1 MFRFRSFFRRFS
13 RRSTRRSWLRSLKTG
28 PRMLCSFTFAAVL
41 LAGLGT
47 FSLWEMQQLRLQALS
62 MEEDTLPSIAIADAL
77 AINLGKLRNQAS
89 VVLLNAEDP
98 GAVAMSKISLEQL
111 VNETDQLFRDYE
123 PVITDATEG
132 DSVKALHEAYL
143 PFVSGLRQEVQLIEQ
158 QQIPAARMQ
167 LDTVVTLK
175 GDLMD
180 MQVQLLREL
189 NKQSAAQARERAEH
203 QFAQARI
210 IVWSA
215 IGGAIVVL
223 LLLAWRLTRSVVQP
237 LRQAVEIATGI
248 AAGDLRQHIQAQ
260 GRDEAAMLLV
270 ALERMQGNLREVLAR
285 TGDASEQ
292 LASASTQMSAVMEE
306 SCLSLERQTAEIQQA
321 AVAVNQL
328 NQAVQ
333 AVCDHATS
341 TSEESRRCVDQAQQG
356 QAQVQQTLTAITQL
370 VGNVD
375 EAAAQAEHLAEQ
387 SKGISK
393 MLDVIRNVAEQ
404 TNLLALNAAI
414 EAARAG
420 DAGRGFAVVADEVR
434 GLARRTGEST
444 QEIEGLIA
452 GVQQVSDRTVSA
464 LDQSRAQ
471 ASQTREQAQATWQVL
486 EGITQAIAAIEQR
499 NDAIAAATQQQ
510 TATTEEVDRN
520 LTLIRDA
527 ATQTAAGAQQTSA
540 SSQQLSALAA
550 DLHGTLQRFVV

>member
-1 MFRFRSFFRRFS
+1 MFRFLSRFRRPS
-13 RRSTRRSWLRSLKTG
+13 RRSWLRVLKTG

-41 LAGLGT
+41 LAGLGS
-47 FSLWEMQQLRLQALS
+47 FSLWEMQQLRRQALS
-62 MEEDTLPSIAIADAL
+62 MEQDWLPSIAIADSL

-98 GAVAMSKISLEQL
+98 GAVAMSRITLEQL
-111 VNETDQLFRDYE
+111 VNENNQLFRDYE

-132 DSVKALHEAYL
+132 DSIKALHEAYL
-143 PFVSGLRQEVQLIEQ
+143 PFVDGLREEVQLIEQ
-158 QQIPAARMQ
+158 QKIPAARMQ
-167 LDTVVTLK
+167 LDTVVGLK

-189 NKQSAAQARERAEH
+189 NKQGAAQAREVANI
-203 QFAQARI
+203 QFIQARA
-210 IVWSA
+210 IVWSV
-215 IGGAIVVL
+215 IGGAIVLL

-237 LRQAVEIATGI
+237 LRQALGISSGI
-248 AAGDLRQHIQAQ
+248 AAGDLRQTIEAK
-260 GRDEAAMLLV
+260 GRDEAAQLLLT
-270 ALERMQGNLREVLAR
+270 LERMQGNLREVLVH
-285 TGDASEQ
+285 TGNASEQ
-292 LASASTQMSAVMEE
+292 LASASTQMSAVMDE
-306 SCLSLERQTAEIQQA
+306 SCRSLEQQTADIQDA
-321 AVAVNQL
+321 ANAVTQL

-333 AVCDHATS
+333 AVCEHATS
-341 TSEESRRCVDQAQQG
+341 TSAESRLCVEQAQQG
-356 QAQVQQTLTAITQL
+356 QAQVQQTLVAITQL

-375 EAAAQAEHLAEQ
+375 EAAAQADHLAEQ

-444 QEIEGLIA
+444 REIEGLID
-452 GVQQVSDRTVSA
+452 GVQQVSEKTVIA
-464 LDQSRAQ
+464 LDHSRIQ
-471 ASQTREQAQATWQVL
+471 ASHTREQAEATWQVL
-486 EGITQAIAAIEQR
+486 EGITQAITAIGQR
-499 NDAIAAATQQQ
+499 NDAIAAATEEQ
-510 TATTEEVDRN
+510 TATTAAVDRN

-527 ATQTAAGAQQTSA
+527 ATQTSAGAQQTSA
-540 SSQQLSALAA
+540 SSQQLSSLAA
-550 DLHGTLQRFVV
+550 DLHGALQRFEV

>member
-1 MFRFRSFFRRFS
+1 
-13 RRSTRRSWLRSLKTG
+13 
-28 PRMLCSFTFAAVL
+28 MLCSFTFAAVL
-41 LAGLGT
+41 LAALGS
-47 FSLWEMQQLRLQALS
+47 FSLWEMQQLRRQALI
-62 MEEDTLPSIAIADAL
+62 MEEDCLPSIAIADAL
-77 AINLGKLRNQAS
+77 AVNLGKLRNQAS
-89 VVLLNAEDP
+89 VVLLNAEDL
-98 GAVAMSKISLEQL
+98 GAVAMSKITLEQL
-111 VNETDQLFRDYE
+111 VNETDQLFRDYDA
-123 PVITDATEG
+123 VITDTTEG
-132 DSVKALHEAYL
+132 DSVKALHEAYQ
-143 PFVSGLRQEVQLIEQ
+143 PFVAGLRQEVQLIEQ

-167 LDTVVTLK
+167 LDTVVGLK

-189 NKQSAAQARERAEH
+189 NKQSAAQAKERAES
-203 QFAQARI
+203 QFVKART

-215 IGGAIVVL
+215 IGSAIVLL

-237 LRQAVEIATGI
+237 LRQAVEISTGI
-248 AAGDLRQHIQAQ
+248 AAGDLRQHIEPQ
-260 GRDEAAMLLV
+260 GRDEAAMLLL

-292 LASASTQMSAVMEE
+292 LASASTQMCAVMEE
-306 SCLSLERQTAEIQQA
+306 SCVSLERQTAEIQQA

-333 AVCDHATS
+333 AVCEHAMS
-341 TSEESRRCVDQAQQG
+341 TSEESRRCVDQAHEG
-356 QAQVQQTLTAITQL
+356 KAQVQETLTAITEL

-375 EAAAQAEHLAEQ
+375 EAAAQAKHLAEQ

-393 MLDVIRNVAEQ
+393 MLDVIREVAEQ

-420 DAGRGFAVVADEVR
+420 EAGRGFAVVADEVR

-444 QEIEGLIA
+444 REIEGLIG
-452 GVQQVSDRTVSA
+452 GVQQVSQKTAVA
-464 LDQSRAQ
+464 LDQSRVQ
-471 ASQTREQAQATWQVL
+471 AGQTRTKAEATWQVL
-486 EGITQAIAAIEQR
+486 EGITQAVAAIERR
-499 NDAIAAATQQQ
+499 NDAISAATQQQ

-527 ATQTAAGAQQTSA
+527 ATQTSAGAQQTSV
-540 SSQQLSALAA
+540 SSHQLSTLAA

>member
-1 MFRFRSFFRRFS
+1 MFRLFAPLRRWS
-13 RRSTRRSWLRSLKTG
+13 RRSWLRSLRTG

-41 LAGLGT
+41 LAGLGS
-47 FSLWEMQQLRLQALS
+47 FSLWEMQQLRRQALI
-62 MEEDTLPSIAIADAL
+62 MEQDCLPSIAIADAL
-77 AINLGKLRNQAS
+77 AVNLGKLRNQAS

-98 GAVAMSKISLEQL
+98 GAVAMSKITLEQL

-132 DSVKALHEAYL
+132 DSVKALHEAYQ

-167 LDTVVTLK
+167 LDTVVGLK

-189 NKQSAAQARERAEH
+189 NKQSAAQAKERAES
-203 QFAQARI
+203 QFIKART

-215 IGGAIVVL
+215 IGSAIVLL

-237 LRQAVEIATGI
+237 LRQAVDIATGI
-248 AAGDLRQHIQAQ
+248 AAGDLRQRIEPQ
-260 GRDEAAMLLV
+260 GRDEAATLLL

-292 LASASTQMSAVMEE
+292 LASASTQMCAVMDE
-306 SCLSLERQTAEIQQA
+306 SCVNLERQTAEIQQA

-333 AVCDHATS
+333 AVCEHAMS
-341 TSEESRRCVDQAQQG
+341 TSEESRRCVDQAHEG
-356 QAQVQQTLTAITQL
+356 KAQVQETLAAITEL

-375 EAAAQAEHLAEQ
+375 EAAAQAGHLAEQ

-393 MLDVIRNVAEQ
+393 MLDVIREVAEQ

-434 GLARRTGEST
+434 GLARRTGDST
-444 QEIEGLIA
+444 REIEGLIG
-452 GVQQVSDRTVSA
+452 GVQQVSQKTAVA

-471 ASQTREQAQATWQVL
+471 ASQTRDKAQATWQVL
-486 EGITQAIAAIEQR
+486 EGITQAVAAIERR
-499 NDAIAAATQQQ
+499 NDAISAATQQQ

-540 SSQQLSALAA
+540 SSQQLSSLAA

>member
-1 MFRFRSFFRRFS
+1 
-13 RRSTRRSWLRSLKTG
+13 
-28 PRMLCSFTFAAVL
+28 MLCSFTFAAVL
-41 LAGLGT
+41 LAGLGS
-47 FSLWEMQQLRLQALS
+47 FSLWEMQQLRRQALI
-62 MEEDTLPSIAIADAL
+62 MEQDCLPSIAIADAL
-77 AINLGKLRNQAS
+77 AVNLGKLRNQAS

-98 GAVAMSKISLEQL
+98 GAVAMSKITLEQL

-132 DSVKALHEAYL
+132 DSVKALHEAYQ

-167 LDTVVTLK
+167 LDTVVGLK

-189 NKQSAAQARERAEH
+189 NKQSAAQAKERAES
-203 QFAQARI
+203 QFIKART

-215 IGGAIVVL
+215 IGSAIVLL

-237 LRQAVEIATGI
+237 LRQAVDIATGI
-248 AAGDLRQHIQAQ
+248 AAGDLRQRIEPQ
-260 GRDEAAMLLV
+260 GRDEAATLLL

-292 LASASTQMSAVMEE
+292 LASASTQMCAVMDE
-306 SCLSLERQTAEIQQA
+306 SCVNLERQTAEIQQA

-333 AVCDHATS
+333 AVCEHAMS
-341 TSEESRRCVDQAQQG
+341 TSEESRRCVDQAHEG
-356 QAQVQQTLTAITQL
+356 KAQVQETLAAITEL

-375 EAAAQAEHLAEQ
+375 EAAAQAGHLAEQ

-393 MLDVIRNVAEQ
+393 MLDVIREVAEQ

-434 GLARRTGEST
+434 GLARRTGDST
-444 QEIEGLIA
+444 REIEGLIG
-452 GVQQVSDRTVSA
+452 GVQQVSQKTAVA

-471 ASQTREQAQATWQVL
+471 ASHTRDKAQATWQVL
-486 EGITQAIAAIEQR
+486 EGITQAVAAIERR
-499 NDAIAAATQQQ
+499 NDAISAATQQQ

-540 SSQQLSALAA
+540 SSQQLSSLAA

>member
-1 MFRFRSFFRRFS
+1 
-13 RRSTRRSWLRSLKTG
+13 
-28 PRMLCSFTFAAVL
+28 MLCSFTFAAVL

>member
-1 MFRFRSFFRRFS
+1 MRRILAPFRRLS
-13 RRSTRRSWLRSLKTG
+13 RRSWLRALKTG

-41 LAGLGT
+41 LAGLGS
-47 FSLWEMQQLRLQALS
+47 FSLWEMQQLRRQALS
-62 MEEDTLPSIAIADAL
+62 MEQDWLPSIAIADSL

-98 GAVAMSKISLEQL
+98 GAVAMSRVTLEQL

-123 PVITDATEG
+123 PVITDATER

-143 PFVSGLRQEVQLIEQ
+143 PFVEGLREEVRLIEQ
-158 QQIPAARMQ
+158 QQLPAARMQ
-167 LDTVVTLK
+167 LDTVVGLK

-189 NKQSAAQARERAEH
+189 NKQGAAQAKEVANA
-203 QFAQARI
+203 QFLQARA
-210 IVWSA
+210 IVWSV
-215 IGGAIVVL
+215 IGGAILLL

-237 LRQAVEIATGI
+237 LRQALDISAGI
-248 AAGDLRQHIQAQ
+248 AAGDLRQTIQPQ
-260 GRDEAAMLLV
+260 GRDEAAMLLL
-270 ALERMQGNLREVLAR
+270 ALERMQGNLREVLAH
-285 TGDASEQ
+285 TGNASEQ
-292 LASASTQMSAVMEE
+292 LASASTQMSAVMDE
-306 SCLSLERQTAEIQQA
+306 SSRNLEQQTTDIQHA
-321 AVAVNQL
+321 ADAVNLL

-333 AVCDHATS
+333 SVCEHATS
-341 TSEESRRCVDQAQQG
+341 TSAESRRCVDQAKQG
-356 QAQVQQTLTAITQL
+356 QAQVQQTLVAITQL

-375 EAAAQAEHLAEQ
+375 EAATQADHLAEQ

-444 QEIEGLIA
+444 REIEGLID
-452 GVQQVSDRTVSA
+452 GVQQVSEKTVVA
-464 LDQSRAQ
+464 LDQSRIQ
-471 ASQTREQAQATWQVL
+471 ASHTREQAQATWQVL
-486 EGITQAIAAIEQR
+486 EGITQAITAIGQR
-499 NDAIAAATQQQ
+499 NDAIAAATEEQ
-510 TATTEEVDRN
+510 TATTAAVDRN

-527 ATQTAAGAQQTSA
+527 ATQTSAGAQQTSA

-550 DLHGTLQRFVV
+550 DLHTALQRFVV

>member
-1 MFRFRSFFRRFS
+1 MVRFLARFRRPS
-13 RRSTRRSWLRSLKTG
+13 RRSWLRVLKTG

-41 LAGLGT
+41 LAGLGS
-47 FSLWEMQQLRLQALS
+47 FSLWEMQQLRRQALS
-62 MEEDTLPSIAIADAL
+62 MEQDWLPSIAIADSL

-98 GAVAMSKISLEQL
+98 GAVAMSRITLEQL
-111 VNETDQLFRDYE
+111 VNETNQLFRDYE

-132 DSVKALHEAYL
+132 DSIKALHEAYL
-143 PFVSGLRQEVQLIEQ
+143 PFVDGLREEVQLIEQ
-158 QQIPAARMQ
+158 QKIPAARMQ
-167 LDTVVTLK
+167 LDTVVGLK

-189 NKQSAAQARERAEH
+189 NKQGAAQAREVANI
-203 QFAQARI
+203 QFIQARA
-210 IVWSA
+210 IVWSV
-215 IGGAIVVL
+215 IGGAIVLL

-237 LRQAVEIATGI
+237 LRQALEISSGI
-248 AAGDLRQHIQAQ
+248 AAGDLRQTIQAK
-260 GRDEAAMLLV
+260 GRDEAAQLLLT
-270 ALERMQGNLREVLAR
+270 LERMQGNLREVLAH
-285 TGDASEQ
+285 TGNASEQ
-292 LASASTQMSAVMEE
+292 LASASTQMSAVMDE
-306 SCLSLERQTAEIQQA
+306 SCRSLEQQTADIQDA
-321 AVAVNQL
+321 ANAVTQL

-333 AVCDHATS
+333 AVCEHATS
-341 TSEESRRCVDQAQQG
+341 TSAESQLCVEQAQQG
-356 QAQVQQTLTAITQL
+356 QAQVQQTLVAITQL

-375 EAAAQAEHLAEQ
+375 EAAAQADHLAEQ

-444 QEIEGLIA
+444 REIEGLID
-452 GVQQVSDRTVSA
+452 GVQQVSEKTVIA
-464 LDQSRAQ
+464 LDQSRIQ
-471 ASQTREQAQATWQVL
+471 ASHTREQAEATWQVL
-486 EGITQAIAAIEQR
+486 EGITQAITAIGQR
-499 NDAIAAATQQQ
+499 NDAIAAATEEQ
-510 TATTEEVDRN
+510 TATTAAVDRN

-527 ATQTAAGAQQTSA
+527 ATQTSAGAQQTSA
-540 SSQQLSALAA
+540 SSQQLSSLAA
-550 DLHGTLQRFVV
+550 DLHGALQRFEV